1 MNGNNFTNKAQ
12 DALMQAQSLA
22 QEKGQQQIDA
32 LHLLHALLTQE
43 GSIITTI
50 LQKLGIDGE
59 TLKKKVE
66 TQITKIPT
74 ILSQQA
80 FGQFYLTQDMAKVL
94 DRARQE
100 AMKMNDEFI
109 SVEHLFLALLDTK
122 SGAKDVLEKISFLA
136 SGEANSLKTSKLDY
150 EVVAKVLSQIRG
162 GQRITDPE
170 PESKYQVIEKYT
182 RNLTNLAAAGKIDPI
197 IGRDNEIRRLM
208 QIISRRT
215 KNNPVLIGE
224 AGVGKTAIVEGFA
237 QRIARG
243 NVPEFLKDKEII
255 SLDLGSIIAG
265 TKYRGE
271 FETRIK
277 ALLKE
282 LSRAAGKYIL
292 FIDELHTLVGAGA
305 AEGAIDASN
314 LLKPALA
321 RGELRAIGATTLKE
335 YQKYIEKDPALER
348 RFQPIFVQ
356 EPNIDDA
363 TAMLRGI
370 KEKYEVHHGVKIK
383 DSAIKAAVDLSSRY
397 IADRFLPDKA
407 VDLMDEAASALRLEI
422 ESDPQELETYD
433 EAIMKLEIE
442 KQALKKEKG
451 SERRLKTIA
460 RELADLNEKT
470 KALRLKWGTEK
481 ELINKIKD
489 IREKLDN
496 LSYQTEIAQREA
508 NLEKVAEIKYGK
520 IPELLKESSAIEQ
533 KLIKIQKEHRFLKEE
548 VTEEEVAKVVS
559 RWTGIPVM
567 RLITEEAKKLETME
581 DTLNRR
587 VVGQQEGIS
596 AISRAIRRA
605 RAGISEE
612 NKPLGSFLFLGPT
625 GVGKTETARALAEFL
640 FNDEKALIRL
650 DMSEYMERHTVSKII
665 GSPPGYVGYE
675 EAGQLTEKV
684 RRRPYS
690 VLLLDE
696 IEKAHPDVFNILLQ
710 IFEDGRLTDS
720 KGRTVSF
727 KNTIIIMTSN
737 MGSDYINKMASI
749 GFNTREDLEQRE
761 SMREKI
767 FESLKE
773 GFRPEFLNR
782 IDEIVIFNYLQKDQ
796 IKSIVDLELSKVEK
810 RLANKEIK
818 IEISEKAKEFL
829 AKEGFDQ
836 NLGARPLKRVIQR
849 LILDPL
855 SIKIVTNEIAEG
867 SRVLIDEEGGK
878 IVFENPLLTSRQA
891 KVLPKA
897 PNFPKLAKSKK

>member
-1 MNGNNFTNKAQ
+1 MNAQ
-12 DALMQAQSLA
+12 NVA

-32 LHLLHALLTQE
+32 LHLLYSLLSQE
-43 GSIITTI
+43 GSIILTL
-50 LQKLGIDGE
+50 LQKMGTDIE
-59 TLKKKVE
+59 VLKKKVE
-66 TQITKIPT
+66 NQITKIPA
-74 ILSQQA
+74 ILTAQS

-94 DRARQE
+94 DRAKQE
-100 AMKMNDEFI
+100 ATKMNDEFI

-122 SGAKDVLEKISFLA
+122 STARDVLEKVQFL
-136 SGEANSLKTSKLDY
+136 SQGQDLNTLKTSKLDY
-150 EVVAKVLSQIRG
+150 DSVLKILSQIRG

-170 PESKYQVIEKYT
+170 PESKFQVVEKYT
-182 RNLTNLAAAGKIDPI
+182 RNLTNLAASGKIDPI

-243 NVPEFLKDKEII
+243 SVPEFLKNKEVI
-255 SLDLGSIIAG
+255 SLDLGAIIAG

-282 LSRAAGKYIL
+282 LNRAAGKYIL

-321 RGELRAIGATTLKE
+321 RGELKAVGATTLKE

-348 RFQPIFVQ
+348 RFQPIYVQ
-356 EPNIDDA
+356 EPTNEDA
-363 TAMLRGI
+363 TAILRGI
-370 KEKYEVHHGVKIK
+370 KEKYEVHHGVRIK
-383 DSAIKAAVDLSSRY
+383 DAAIKAAVELSSRY
-397 IADRFLPDKA
+397 ISDRFLPDKA

-422 ESDPQELETYD
+422 ESEPQELEKYD
-433 EAIMKLEIE
+433 QELTKLEIE
-442 KQALKKEKG
+442 KQALKKENG
-451 SERRLKTIA
+451 SERRLKVIA
-460 RELADLNEKT
+460 RELADLKEKT
-470 KALRLKWGTEK
+470 KGLRAKWNAEK
-481 ELINKIKD
+481 DFINKIKE
-489 IREKLDN
+489 IRQKIDS
-496 LSYQTEIAQREA
+496 LSYQTELAQREA

-520 IPELLKESSAIEQ
+520 IPLLLKELGVTEQ
-533 KLIKIQKEHRFLKEE
+533 KLVKLQKQHHFLKEE

-559 RWTGIPVM
+559 RWTGIPVT
-567 RLITEEAKKLETME
+567 RLITEEAKKLEAME
-581 DTLNRR
+581 TTLNKR
-587 VVGQQEGIS
+587 VIGQEEAIS

-640 FNDEKALIRL
+640 FDDEKAMIRL

-665 GSPPGYVGYE
+665 GSPPGYIGYE

-684 RRRPYS
+684 RRRPYA
-690 VLLLDE
+690 VILLDE
-696 IEKAHPDVFNILLQ
+696 IEKAHPEVFNILLA

-737 MGSDYINKMASI
+737 LGSDYINKMSSI
-749 GFNTREDLEQRE
+749 GFNTREEIAERE

-767 FESLKE
+767 TETLKE
-773 GFRPEFLNR
+773 QFRPEFINR
-782 IDEIVIFNYLQKDQ
+782 IDEIVIFNYLKKKE
-796 IKSIVDLELSKVEK
+796 IKEIVDLELAKVEK
-810 RLANKEIK
+810 RL
-818 IEISEKAKEFL
+818 KAKEITIKISDEAKEL
-829 AKEGFDQ
+829 LVKEGFDP

-855 SIKIVTNEIAEG
+855 SIKIVTNEISEG
-867 SRVLIDEEGGK
+867 SRILIDERAGK
-878 IVFENPLLTSRQA
+878 IIFEMARLLHREPQ
-891 KVLPKA
+891 
-897 PNFPKLAKSKK
+897 KLAKIAK